1 MNKTMFQSSYLSFV
15 SNEVNFWFAWLSWC
29 SSWNCN
35 FWGFFRFLDQ
45 NIDQSFFF
53 ILGLY
58 WNYWSS
64 WGWWT
69 WGFDEDNFI
78 MFLGLCNWNWALWS
92 EFFRFWW
99 WNMDINVLLYCCAT
113 SETTSKTTSESTAT
127 SESSSHTTSK
137 SSSCTTSET

>member
-1 MNKTMFQSSYLSFV
+1 MLQYFYLSFV

-29 SSWNCN
+29 SSWNWN

-58 WNYWSS
+58 RNYWSS
-64 WGWWT
+64 WGWWA
-69 WGFDEDNFI
+69 WCFDEDNFI

-99 WNMDINVLLYCCAT
+99 WNMDINVLLNCCAT
-113 SETTSKTTSESTAT
+113 SKSTSKTTSKSSAAT
-127 SESSSHTTSK
+127 SESA
-137 SSSCTTSET
+137 SCTTSETW